1 MRIFITGPQGF
12 IGKET
17 ARQAQIQGHDVM
29 GLEKPFRVENPPWS
43 ALEAFRPEVCIHTA
57 WIATP
62 GIYVTSPLNESHRVW
77 GCNLAVGLARL
88 GMKHLISL
96 GTCAEYTPSPHLLN
110 EGNSP
115 INPTSPY
122 GLAKKSFHD
131 DLRGIA
137 ALQGF
142 TLSWARVFYP
152 YGPDEHSQRLVS
164 SLIRGFEENQPL
176 LIENPNAVRDYIH
189 VEDVASALLLMAERK
204 VHGTVN
210 IGTGKGVRI
219 GTLESTIARLMN
231 IPFDDKSETM
241 AQGMGEAVV
250 AEIGK
255 LKAMGWTPRYDHI
268 ESGLQTYPSLSP
280 KSTNQ

>member
-43 ALEAFRPEVCIHTA
+43 ALEEFRPEICIHTA

-62 GIYVTSPLNESHRVW
+62 GIYVTSPLNESHRAW

-96 GTCAEYTPSPHLLN
+96 GTCAEYTPSFHLLN
-110 EGNSP
+110 EENSP
-115 INPTSPY
+115 IRPSSPY

-131 DLRGIA
+131 DLLGIA
-137 ALQGF
+137 VVQGF
-142 TLSWARVFYP
+142 TLAGARVFYP
-152 YGPDEHSQRLVS
+152 YGPAEHSQRLVS

-176 LIENPNAVRDYIH
+176 MIENPNAVRDYIH

-210 IGTGKGVRI
+210 IGTGNGVRL

-241 AQGMGEAVV
+241 AQGTGEAVV